1 MNLNDKRIQAYKKT
15 AQHSAEPKGGSGG
28 AAGFTEK
35 AAQSAESG
43 SAHSFEL
50 EPNLTAANS
59 ASVRGGDS
67 EKTTVKK
74 MRTHIDALMERDG
87 LLKIVKAQNLNSENK
102 TDGLSAANG
111 ENTANGGP
119 TGDSVYRRVA
129 KFLLLIGVN
138 EAAKILPHLTD
149 EQTEKIIPEIASVR
163 SVDPDEAS
171 AIFAEFQSLLQRS
184 RQSGGVQ
191 TARTILEKAFGPE
204 KAQHMLEKSVPYPE
218 GTPFDYLQE
227 IDTDRLEQLLKDEIA
242 PVQALVLSRL
252 KPALAADFIKRQNP
266 QKQKEIISRLA
277 KLSSLPPDIVRRIDG
292 TMREK
297 LQTLSTEAT
306 DRIDGRNALA
316 GILKKMNADAEK
328 NVLSLL
334 GQTDPEL
341 EDDLRRRLFTVDDI
355 VNADD
360 RFMQEKLRSMS
371 DEEIAVLIAGKE
383 ECFRQKILTNVSKTR
398 GDIILEEEQLKKPVL
413 KKDSDEITNAFF
425 TFLRRAWEDG
435 KLVVK
440 DRGEDV
446 YV

>member
-1 MNLNDKRIQAYKKT
+1 M
-15 AQHSAEPKGGSGG
+15 
-28 AAGFTEK
+28 
-35 AAQSAESG
+35 
-43 SAHSFEL
+43 
-50 EPNLTAANS
+50 
-59 ASVRGGDS
+59 
-67 EKTTVKK
+67 
-74 MRTHIDALMERDG
+74 
-87 LLKIVKAQNLNSENK
+87 
-102 TDGLSAANG
+102 
-111 ENTANGGP
+111 
-119 TGDSVYRRVA
+119 
-129 KFLLLIGVN
+129 
-138 EAAKILPHLTD
+138 
-149 EQTEKIIPEIASVR
+149 R

-252 KPALAADFIKRQNP
+252 KPALAADFIKRQKA

-383 ECFRQKILTNVSKTR
+383 ERFRQKILTNVSKTR

>member
-1 MNLNDKRIQAYKKT
+1 M
-15 AQHSAEPKGGSGG
+15 
-28 AAGFTEK
+28 
-35 AAQSAESG
+35 
-43 SAHSFEL
+43 
-50 EPNLTAANS
+50 
-59 ASVRGGDS
+59 
-67 EKTTVKK
+67 
-74 MRTHIDALMERDG
+74 
-87 LLKIVKAQNLNSENK
+87 
-102 TDGLSAANG
+102 
-111 ENTANGGP
+111 
-119 TGDSVYRRVA
+119 
-129 KFLLLIGVN
+129 
-138 EAAKILPHLTD
+138 
-149 EQTEKIIPEIASVR
+149 
-163 SVDPDEAS
+163 
-171 AIFAEFQSLLQRS
+171 
-184 RQSGGVQ
+184 
-191 TARTILEKAFGPE
+191 
-204 KAQHMLEKSVPYPE
+204 
-218 GTPFDYLQE
+218 
-227 IDTDRLEQLLKDEIA
+227 
-242 PVQALVLSRL
+242 QALVLSRL
-252 KPALAADFIKRQNP
+252 KPALAADFIKRQKA

-328 NVLSLL
+328 NVLTLL

-383 ECFRQKILTNVSKTR
+383 ERFRQKILTNVSKTR